1 MDAFMRI
8 KEDWLQLAFL
18 TLQKEAHEIALLAT
32 IDLGPKE
39 YFDRVAEHIRK
50 REKRGF
56 AILFEDVDG
65 IDETLGKELDAEYAE
80 YLTTKRDALNALQKH
95 GIWHLTDVVK
105 REDYWVN
112 ADNLE
117 PVLAD
122 MRAEAARTPDG
133 WEKLIAERRNRYAS
147 MLQNPEEV
155 VASLRKYPLPPQVYD
170 LDDLFAKS
178 HVHDRD
184 GHAVETICE
193 HVEKHH
199 VFSFW
204 GPDHMHG
211 ILRGL
216 KEKDFEV
223 AQTQWMDVMVV
234 DVE

>member
-8 KEDWLQLAFL
+8 NEDWLQLAFL
-18 TLQKEAHEIALLAT
+18 TLQQESQEIALMAT

-39 YFDRVAEHIRK
+39 YLDRVAEHIKK

-56 AILFEDVDG
+56 AILFEDVGGVD
-65 IDETLGKELDAEYAE
+65 DTLGKELDAEYAE
-80 YLTTKRDALNALQKH
+80 FLTTKRDALDVLQKH
-95 GIWHLTDVVK
+95 GIWHLTDVIK
-105 REDYWVN
+105 REEYWIN

-117 PVLAD
+117 PILAD
-122 MRAEAARTPDG
+122 MRAEATRAPDG
-133 WEKLIAERRNRYAS
+133 WGQLIAERRNRYAS

-155 VASLRKYPLPPQVYD
+155 AASLRKYPPPPEVYD

-184 GHAVETICE
+184 AHAVETICK

-199 VFSFW
+199 VYSFW
-204 GPDHMHG
+204 GVDHMPG

-216 KEKDFEV
+216 REKGFEV
-223 AQTQWMDVMVV
+223 RQTQWMYVSAV
-234 DVE
+234 DVK